1 MPVLEPDA
9 VVTAFVREFDAEHP
23 NPETLSLHFTSDA
36 VYHNIPMQP
45 VKGRDAI
52 RQVLTGL
59 TSRLQSK
66 GWEVRHQAV
75 DGNVVLNERVDRFG
89 HGDKVIELRVMGVF
103 EVRDGKIAAW
113 RDYFDLA
120 EWQSQQ

>member
-1 MPVLEPDA
+1 MTDA
-9 VVTAFVREFDAEHP
+9 GALVTAFIREFDTEHP
-23 NPETLSLHFTSDA
+23 NAETLANYFTLDA
-36 VYHNIPMQP
+36 VYHNIPMRAVQ
-45 VKGRDAI
+45 GRDAV
-52 RQVLTGL
+52 RQVLTGY
-59 TSRLQSK
+59 TSRYQCK

-89 HGDKVIELRVMGVF
+89 HGDRVIELRVMGVF